1 MSFPASDNNGHPPEP
16 PGPGTPRLATA
27 GWATATTRAHV
38 YMSPTIG
45 KLAAALAKAQRAV
58 DAAAKDKKNPHFNSR
73 YADLASVWE
82 ACREQL
88 TSNGLAVVQF
98 PGGFGRTCML
108 TTILTHESGEWISS
122 EAYAETK
129 DGSPQAMGSATTYL
143 RRYALAAVAGV
154 APDDDDGEAAQGRAM
169 PPKSAP
175 VNHPAVAAA
184 KEAFP
189 EARQVSD
196 EEAQAIRDRELD
208 ESTRDEDEQALRA
221 GLVAAFGP
229 NKDDHKPWLFEV
241 AKLPKREPIN
251 AFRAKTHAH
260 RQALLDQLK
269 LAELKKDDHVPF

>member
-1 MSFPASDNNGHPPEP
+1 MSVIA
-16 PGPGTPRLATA
+16 GTMDGQPIYTFD
-27 GWATATTRAHV
+27 TRGVHTECGRV
-38 YMSPTIG
+38 RMSPAIG

-58 DAAAKDKKNPHFNSR
+58 DAASKDKKNPHFNSR

-98 PGGFGRTCML
+98 PGADGTTCIV
-108 TTILTHESGEWISS
+108 TTVVTHESGEWMSS
-122 EAYAETK
+122 ESRAVTK
-129 DGSPQAMGSATTYL
+129 DGTPQAMGSAITYL

-175 VNHPAVAAA
+175 VNHPTVQAARDV
-184 KEAFP
+184 FP

-208 ESTRDEDEQALRA
+208 ESTRDEDVATLKSILNDMHPGESGKKERA
-221 GLVAAFGP
+221 RI
-229 NKDDHKPWLFEV
+229 LFEV
-241 AKLPKREPIN
+241 LMLN
-251 AFRAKTHAH
+251 
-260 RQALLDQLK
+260 
-269 LAELKKDDHVPF
+269 KKDPYGDFAGKPHVVRQHKIEAAERLRLQATGPEDKVPF

>member
-1 MSFPASDNNGHPPEP
+1 MGDVTITPSGPSFVA
-16 PGPGTPRLATA
+16 GPGVRIGLDESARPGRV
-27 GWATATTRAHV
+27 RF
-38 YMSPTIG
+38 SPTRQ
-45 KLAAALAKAQRAV
+45 KLLEALVKAAAAIDDPV
-58 DAAAKDKKNPHFNSR
+58 KDKDNPGFKGAR
-73 YADLASVWE
+73 YADLASVRD
-82 ACREQL
+82 ACRKPL
-88 TSNGLAVVQF
+88 ADHGLVVTQH
-98 PGGFGRTCML
+98 PSGDGNRATV
-108 TTILTHESGEWISS
+108 TTIIGHISGEWMES
-122 EAYAETK
+122 ELTLTAQDAR
-129 DGSPQAMGSATTYL
+129 PQSIGSAISYA
-143 RRYALAAVAGV
+143 RRYALMAVLGIAA
-154 APDDDDGEAAQGRAM
+154 DDDDGNEASGTKPRAT

-175 VNHPAVAAA
+175 DNHPTVQAA
-184 KEAFP
+184 KEVFP

-208 ESTRDEDEQALRA
+208 DSTRDEDEQALRL